1 MRTRGGDKFYL
12 IMSIVLKKIKTP
24 RLDKEL
30 ELCVCVCGM
39 VKVTFR
45 HFPVS
50 MTKFKPP
57 RLLYLVYYLRDMKL

>member
-30 ELCVCVCGM
+30 ELCVCVC
-39 VKVTFR
+39 VAW
-45 HFPVS
+45 
-50 MTKFKPP
+50 
-57 RLLYLVYYLRDMKL
+57 

>member
-30 ELCVCVCGM
+30 ELCVAW
-39 VKVTFR
+39 
-45 HFPVS
+45 
-50 MTKFKPP
+50 
-57 RLLYLVYYLRDMKL
+57 